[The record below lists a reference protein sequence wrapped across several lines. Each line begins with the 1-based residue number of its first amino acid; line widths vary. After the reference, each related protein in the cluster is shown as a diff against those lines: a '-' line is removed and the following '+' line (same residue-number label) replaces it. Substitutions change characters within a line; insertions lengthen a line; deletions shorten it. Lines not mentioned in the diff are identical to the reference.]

1 MTETEEL
8 AAYRSMHRF
17 VQQQYEDAERKLA
30 AMKAQHK
37 EKTATYRQIWAD
49 KMTYKNVLALY
60 RTHGL

>member
-8 AAYRSMHRF
+8 AAYRAMHRF
-17 VQQQYEDAERKLA
+17 VQQRYDEAEQKLTDL
-30 AMKAQHK
+30 KAQHR